1 MDSLIQRLDRL
12 ERKVP
17 GWTLAAICAVMGLL
31 VVGCGAGA
39 TLTASRELNP
49 AALGRVAVM
58 PFGGYR
64 SDVFADLVTH
74 ELLAVGVAVV
84 ERSRLAEVLA
94 EQNLR
99 LDDLAAGK
107 GDVQRIGRALGAEV
121 LVFGSAS
128 SITVYTHG
136 HSGPAPRPGGLAP
149 GPVAGTVLDR
159 CRVSRCLAG
168 NRLERFHPRYPAYP
182 PGLQV

>member
-1 MDSLIQRLDRL
+1 M
-12 ERKVP
+12 
-17 GWTLAAICAVMGLL
+17 
-31 VVGCGAGA
+31 VGCGAEA

-64 SDVFADLVTH
+64 SDVFADLGTH

-121 LVFGSAS
+121 LVFGSVS
-128 SITVYTHG
+128 PITVYL
-136 HSGPAPRPGGLAP
+136 SGALLQGPREPGGYLP
-149 GPVAGTVLDR
+149 GVSADIEPRRPRRRVEG
-159 CRVSRCLAG
+159 CRR
-168 NRLERFHPRYPAYP
+168 ER
-182 PGLQV
+182 